1 MKEEESLIAYINL
14 ISMRNI
20 VIITLVVLAASLPN
34 LDAGVKM
41 AKSMF

>member
-1 MKEEESLIAYINL
+1 MKEGESLIAYINL

-34 LDAGVKM
+34 LDNGVKM

>member
-1 MKEEESLIAYINL
+1 MNEEDCLIAYINL

-34 LDAGVKM
+34 LDTGVKM
-41 AKSMF
+41 AKSML